1 MNKKFDIHVC
11 FVDFYT
17 KYWMHCQTFI
27 KFSYDLFV
35 CVDSD
40 NVLTAKLADDIIT
53 SNLTYACV

>member
-17 KYWMHCQTFI
+17 KYWMHCQTFV

-40 NVLTAKLADDIIT
+40 NVL
-53 SNLTYACV
+53 